1 VNFIVGIIAE
11 DRQANYINL
20 LEKWNKVRR
29 DKYYVKNWFR
39 LHPEEREPHIREV
52 DAYELNVYK
61 SFLYDTDKKKILN
74 VIRDYREDYLN
85 NETRL
90 NNHNPSSNDS
100 LGGWRG
106 IITTIAAFAALAISG
121 GLLYNEYRKKSEEAR
136 EIGYR
141 EGFSKKIDE
150 ILKRYDVKI

>member
-1 VNFIVGIIAE
+1 MAIIAE

-20 LEKWNKVRR
+20 LGEWNKVRKDR
-29 DKYYVKNWFR
+29 LYVKNWFR
-39 LHPEEREPHIREV
+39 VHPEEREPHIKEV
-52 DAYELNVYK
+52 DAYELEVYK
-61 SFLYDTDKKKILN
+61 RFLYDTDKRKLLN

-90 NNHNPSSNDS
+90 NSHNSSSNDS
-100 LGGWRG
+100 LGGWGG
-106 IITTIAAFAALAISG
+106 IITTIVAFAGLVISG
-121 GLLYNEYRKKSEEAR
+121 GLLYNEYRKKSEEAKN
-136 EIGYR
+136 EGYR